1 MMAETGSLRWI
12 SMVGAAVAFVGVSI
26 ASPALGQEVNRYGP
40 QSDDSQSDEGGQSE
54 GSRMVYP
61 GQPMPQTNEGSDAQQ
76 GQQTVRRQEGEQEDS
91 ESQSSES
98 YEIRVH
104 DPSEQMEGDRRQKTA
119 PLKKSADKMYQG
131 VIPGKRD
138 SVEHLKEKQSGE
150 RSTTG
155 LNELTWIG
163 FQPEDQRTRIFVQT
177 AREPDYS
184 VRREEDGRRVV
195 VTFDRTEVSTKNFR
209 RHIDASYFDR
219 VVERIETSVVDDET
233 VELRIKLASE
243 STFSVEAAK
252 NYLHIDFPHESAG
265 DDDSSDSEE

>member
-12 SMVGAAVAFVGVSI
+12 SALGAAVALVGVSI
-26 ASPALGQEVNRYGP
+26 ASPALGQEINQYGP
-40 QSDDSQSDEGGQSE
+40 QSDDSQSDEGGQSQ

-61 GQPMPQTNEGSDAQQ
+61 GQPMPQTNEESGAQR
-76 GQQTVRRQEGEQEDS
+76 QQPVRQQQGEQEDD
-91 ESQSSES
+91 ESQSTES

-104 DPSEQMEGDRRQKTA
+104 DPSEQMEGDRRRKTA
-119 PLKKSADKMYQG
+119 PLKKSAEKMYQG

-138 SVEHLKEKQSGE
+138 SVEHLTKKQSGE
-150 RSTTG
+150 GSTTG

-177 AREPDYS
+177 AHEPEYS
-184 VRREEDGRRVV
+184 VRREEEGRRVV

-243 STFSVEAAK
+243 STFSVEASD

-265 DDDSSDSEE
+265 DDASSDSED